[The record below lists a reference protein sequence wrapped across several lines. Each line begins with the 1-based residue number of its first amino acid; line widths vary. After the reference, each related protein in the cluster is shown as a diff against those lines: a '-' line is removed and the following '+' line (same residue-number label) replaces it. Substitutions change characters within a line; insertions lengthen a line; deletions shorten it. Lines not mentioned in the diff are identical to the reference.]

1 MFPTRAYYT
10 SSGKSLPV
18 SPNPNV
24 EITNVNIERLV
35 RHSMQYV
42 KLGRTGV
49 KVSRICLGCMSFGN
63 AGEWYLEIDKA
74 RPIVER
80 ALDLGINFFD
90 TANAYSRGRSEEII
104 GELLKDR
111 REEVIIA
118 TKIYFPM
125 GSGTNENGLSRV
137 HIHHQV
143 RRSLERLQTDYI
155 DLYQTHRWD
164 YETPI
169 EETLTTLNDLV
180 RHGKVRYIGASSM
193 HAWQFAKSL
202 WTSSRLGLE
211 RFETMQNHY
220 SLSYREEEREM
231 IPLCHDQQIGL
242 IPWSPL
248 GGGLLTGKYK
258 RGVKLDSPRLRA
270 DTFLRESWA
279 QTDSFDVVERLTEV
293 ASGKG
298 VTPSQVALA
307 WLLER
312 DVTSPIIGA
321 TKLSHVEEAV
331 EAVDVHLSSSDVKL
345 LEEPYKLQPIS
356 GHQ

>member
-1 MFPTRAYYT
+1 
-10 SSGKSLPV
+10 
-18 SPNPNV
+18 
-24 EITNVNIERLV
+24 
-35 RHSMQYV
+35 MQYAR
-42 KLGRTGV
+42 LGRTGV

-63 AGEWYLEIDKA
+63 AGEWYLETDKA

-90 TANAYSRGRSEEII
+90 TANIYSSGRSEEII

-118 TKIYFPM
+118 TKGYYPM
-125 GSGTNENGLSRV
+125 GTGPNEHGLSRA

-180 RHGKVRYIGASSM
+180 RHGMVRYIGASSM
-193 HAWQFAKSL
+193 YAWQFAKSL
-202 WTSSRLGLE
+202 WTSDRLGLE

-220 SLSYREEEREM
+220 NLAYREEEREM
-231 IPLCHDQQIGL
+231 NPLCHDQEIGL

-248 GGGLLTGKYK
+248 FGGFLTGKY
-258 RGVKLDSPRLRA
+258 RRDVKLNSPRLRIGPW
-270 DTFLRESWA
+270 LSQYWS
-279 QTDSFDVVERLTEV
+279 QKKNFDVVERLIEV

-312 DVTSPIIGA
+312 NVTSPIIGA

-331 EAVDVHLSSSDVKL
+331 GAVDIHLNSSDVKL
-345 LEEPYKLQPIS
+345 LEEPYELQPIS
-356 GHQ
+356 GHE